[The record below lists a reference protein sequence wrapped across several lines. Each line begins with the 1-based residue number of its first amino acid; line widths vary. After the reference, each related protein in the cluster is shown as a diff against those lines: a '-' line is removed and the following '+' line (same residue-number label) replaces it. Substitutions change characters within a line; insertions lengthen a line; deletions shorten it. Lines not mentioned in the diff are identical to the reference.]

1 MNSSSPSPKGEM
13 EFAGKVCAVTGAGS
27 GIGRAAAMALAA
39 RGAAVALIG
48 RSIGN
53 IQTSADE
60 VIAAG
65 GRAIAVACD
74 TSRPDEVAAAAART
88 ARELGPCDVLVNS
101 AGILKAGSLV
111 DLSLDDWRSV
121 MDINLTGYF
130 LCSQA
135 FGRPMLARG
144 HGAVVHIASIVA
156 EHATPHSGSY
166 AVAKAGVVTLSRQ
179 LALEWG
185 PMGVRSNTVCPGMTW
200 TGMTQASYSRPG
212 ESEHRSKVIPLG
224 RIGQPQEVAEAV
236 LFLASDRS
244 AYITGA
250 DIVVDGGYTRNLT
263 SLTPRTA
270 R

>member
-1 MNSSSPSPKGEM
+1 MNSTRPLDM
-13 EFAGKVCAVTGAGS
+13 EFAGQVCVVTGAGS
-27 GIGRAAAMALAA
+27 GIGRSAALALAA
-39 RGAAVALIG
+39 HGAAVALIG
-48 RSIGN
+48 RSATN
-53 IQTSADE
+53 IQAVANE
-60 VIAAG
+60 VLAAG
-65 GRAIAVACD
+65 GKAIALTCD
-74 TSRPDEVAAAAART
+74 TSRPDEVAAAAACTERD
-88 ARELGPCDVLVNS
+88 LGPCNVLVNS

-111 DLSLDDWRSV
+111 DLPLDDWRSV

-130 LCSQA
+130 LCAQA
-135 FGRPMLARG
+135 FGRGMLARG
-144 HGAVVHIASIVA
+144 HGSVVHIASITA

-166 AVAKAGVVTLSRQ
+166 AVAKAGVVMLSRQ

-185 PMGVRSNTVCPGMTW
+185 PLGVRSNTVCPGMTW

-224 RIGQPQEVAEAV
+224 RIAQPEEVAETV
-236 LFLASDRS
+236 LFLASERS

-270 R
+270 Q